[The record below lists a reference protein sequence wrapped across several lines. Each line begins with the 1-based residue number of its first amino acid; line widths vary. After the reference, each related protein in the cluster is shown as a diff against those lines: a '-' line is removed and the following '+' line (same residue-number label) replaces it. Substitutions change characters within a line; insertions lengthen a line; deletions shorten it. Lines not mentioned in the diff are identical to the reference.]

1 MSRNSGREL
10 GKNAQV
16 NVPGYTLRVD
26 LGEILRLA
34 VQRYFDFLTDIYV
47 RLVKK
52 GLILQRI
59 KRAHGGAAIGVG
71 MVLIPQVMGPQG
83 QAQAPAAPL
92 IICPK
97 CHAYVQATSKFCP
110 ECGTSLRPPASATLI
125 CPKCGHSIPASS
137 KFCPEC
143 GIQLSQRIT

>member
-10 GKNAQV
+10 GKNDQTS
-16 NVPGYTLRVD
+16 VPGYALRVD
-26 LGEILRLA
+26 LGEILSLA
-34 VQRYFDFLTDIYV
+34 AHRHFDFSTGIYV
-47 RLVKK
+47 RLAKK
-52 GLILQRI
+52 GLLLQRI

-71 MVLIPQVMGPQG
+71 MVLIPQIMGPQG

-97 CHAYVQATSKFCP
+97 CHAYVPATSKFCP
-110 ECGTSLRPPASATLI
+110 ECGTSLRPPAGATII
-125 CPKCGHSIPASS
+125 CPKCGRSIPASS

-143 GIQLSQRIT
+143 GIQLLQRMT